1 MNQSIVYTYTR
12 ITKTPRMTPNMLEI
26 ARINQE
32 ARDRGMTYGS
42 YVAGSAKIVG
52 RKHAGSWTKLTEHT
66 VKLS

>member
-1 MNQSIVYTYTR
+1 
-12 ITKTPRMTPNMLEI
+12 MTPNMLEI

-42 YVAGSAKIVG
+42 YVAGSDMISG
-52 RKHAGSWTKLTEHT
+52 RKHAGSWTKLTEHA